1 MSLRAIEQHI
11 AEVQSAAVG
20 ARTARE
26 TIIAESWRRCMREH
40 GLDPTDLRS
49 AYIVPETILR
59 EHRERIERLIHTA
72 RNGLETL
79 YRQVNVQNYVLLL
92 TDAQGVTVDYM
103 GDPALDDDL
112 RRAGLYLGAEWSE
125 HRAGT
130 NGVGSC
136 IATGEA
142 LIVHQGDHFDGTH
155 TALTCTAAP
164 IHDVDG
170 RLAAVL
176 DISALHSPEPKQ
188 SQWMALQ
195 LAKACAQRIELAN
208 MMASFRNDIVI
219 RFSRS
224 PFFLDVDPEFA
235 VAIGSDGRIVGMTH
249 QARHI
254 LAHSI
259 GGDGRSPNE
268 VFGASFAT
276 FCESDI
282 SELPAMT
289 RARPAEERSIVLK
302 DGTRL
307 FVHAIL
313 PLSAPARPARAKTPP
328 SSGPAVHGGDA
339 RMAAIVD
346 KAERLANVNVSL
358 LITGE
363 TGTGKEYV
371 AHAIHAMGRAKAPFV
386 AVNCAALPETLIES
400 ELFGYEAGA
409 FTGART
415 RGKPG
420 LIEAAG
426 GGTLF
431 LDEIGDMPLALQA
444 RLLRVLAEKEV
455 LRLGATKPVPVD
467 IRVMAATHADL
478 AVLTRQG
485 KFREDLYYRLNG
497 AVLTMPPLRER
508 EDFDWLAA
516 RVLNKHANR
525 GGQLYRISPRAM
537 AALRKH
543 DWPGN
548 VRELEQALEVAKAFA
563 TLGVVEPSDLPDSV
577 LAARIEQP
585 VPKAGQG
592 ASLEAELAAHDWNVS
607 AAARALGVDRTT
619 VHRRMRKAG
628 IVPPNRRG

>member
-1 MSLRAIEQHI
+1 MNLKAIEQHI
-11 AEVQSAAVG
+11 TEVQSAAAG
-20 ARTARE
+20 ALTGRE
-26 TIIAESWRRCMREH
+26 MIIAESWRRCMCEH
-40 GLDPTDLRS
+40 GLDPTDLKN
-49 AYIVPETILR
+49 AYIVPDTTLR

-72 RNGLETL
+72 RNGLESL
-79 YRQVNVQNYVLLL
+79 YKQVNVQNYVLLL

-103 GDPALDDDL
+103 GDPTLDDDL

-125 HRAGT
+125 CRAGT

-155 TALTCTAAP
+155 TALTCTAVP

-195 LAKACAQRIELAN
+195 LANACAQRIELAN
-208 MMASFRNDIVI
+208 MMASFRNDIVV

-235 VAIGSDGRIVGMTH
+235 VAMNTDGRIVGMTH
-249 QARHI
+249 QARRV
-254 LAHSI
+254 LARSV
-259 GGDGRSPNE
+259 GADGRLPDQ
-268 VFGASFAT
+268 VFGVNFAT
-276 FCESDI
+276 FCENDI
-282 SELPAMT
+282 NELPAMT
-289 RARPAEERSIVLK
+289 RVRPAEERSILLR

-307 FVHAIL
+307 FAHAIL
-313 PLSAPARPARAKTPP
+313 PPLAPARSARAKSLRP
-328 SSGPAVHGGDA
+328 SGPDLHGGDT

-346 KAERLANVNVSL
+346 KSERLANVNVSL

-371 AHAIHAMGRAKAPFV
+371 ARTIHAMGRAKAPFV
-386 AVNCAALPETLIES
+386 AVNCAALPETLVES
-400 ELFGYEAGA
+400 ELFGYESGA
-409 FTGART
+409 FTGALS
-415 RGKPG
+415 RGKRG
-420 LIEAAG
+420 LIEAAD

-455 LRLGATKPVPVD
+455 LRLGGTKPVPVN
-467 IRVMAATHADL
+467 IRVMAATHVDL
-478 AVLTRQG
+478 AGLTRQG

-497 AVLTMPPLRER
+497 AVLTIPPLRER
-508 EDFDWLAA
+508 EDFDWLAT
-516 RVLNKHANR
+516 RLLNKNANS
-525 GGQLYRISPRAM
+525 GGQLCRISPRAM
-537 AALRKH
+537 AALRRH

-548 VRELEQALEVAKAFA
+548 ARELQQALEFAKAFA

-577 LAARIEQP
+577 FSARVARPAQDGKQET
-585 VPKAGQG
+585 
-592 ASLEAELAAHDWNVS
+592 SLDAELAAHDWNVS
-607 AAARALGVDRTT
+607 ATARSLGVDRTT
-619 VHRRMRKAG
+619 VHRRMRRAG
-628 IVPPNRRG
+628 IVPPNRRR